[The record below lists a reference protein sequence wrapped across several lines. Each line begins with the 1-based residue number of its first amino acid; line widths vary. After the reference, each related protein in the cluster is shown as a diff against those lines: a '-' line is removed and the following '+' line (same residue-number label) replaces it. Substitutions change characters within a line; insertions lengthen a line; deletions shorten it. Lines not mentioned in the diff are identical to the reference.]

1 MNGVSDCHSG
11 ADVSDQHGA
20 FLRVDPLRLDPTGD
34 GVLAGL
40 RFALKDVFDV
50 KGERAGWGHPDWLR
64 DQSPASRTA
73 SAVSRVLD
81 AGAMLVGKTV
91 CDELCYSL
99 TGENIHYGTP
109 RNPAA
114 PGCLPGGSSS
124 GSAVAVAAGSV
135 DFAIGTDCGGSV
147 RVPASYCGIFGIRP
161 THGRVTADGVHPFAA
176 DFDCVGWFAR
186 DAAMLAR
193 VGAPLLRDDHHP
205 TPVTRLLIA
214 DDAFGLAGSITGLQ
228 SALTRLASRVGQV
241 EHVVMSPNGLG
252 DWYEAFRVI
261 QAAQIWESMG
271 PWVQRRNP
279 HFGDGVRAR
288 LAAAAT
294 VDADAVHAA
303 GEVRKRVVERLDALL
318 PPGTVLCLP
327 TVPGAAPRTDASFAA
342 VELERRAAAMQL
354 LCSAG
359 LAGLPQ
365 ITLPWLRADGLP
377 LGLSL
382 LGARGSDV
390 ALLTLVE
397 ALESGD

>member
-1 MNGVSDCHSG
+1 MNGVSDCHIG
-11 ADVSDQHGA
+11 AEVSDQHGA
-20 FLRVDPLRLDPTGD
+20 FLRVDPLRLGPTGH

-50 KGERAGWGHPDWLR
+50 EGERAGWGHPDWLR
-64 DQSPASRTA
+64 DQVPASRTA
-73 SAVSRVLD
+73 SAVSRVLA
-81 AGAMLVGKTV
+81 AGAELVGKTL

-99 TGENIHYGTP
+99 TGENIHYGSP

-114 PGCLPGGSSS
+114 PEHLPGGSSS

-161 THGRVTADGVHPFAA
+161 THGRVSADGVHPFAA

-193 VGAPLLRDDHHP
+193 VGVPLLGDDP
-205 TPVTRLLIA
+205 RSVPVTRLLIA
-214 DDAFGLAGSITGLQ
+214 DDAFALAGSATGLQ
-228 SALTRLASRVGQV
+228 SALTRLASRVADV
-241 EHVVMSPNGLG
+241 EHVVMHPGGLAE
-252 DWYEAFRVI
+252 WYEAFRVI
-261 QAAQIWESMG
+261 QAAQIWQSMG
-271 PWVQRRNP
+271 PWVQRRHP
-279 HFGDGVRAR
+279 RFGDGVRER
-288 LAAAAT
+288 LAAAASI
-294 VDADAVHAA
+294 DADAVHAA
-303 GEVRKRVVERLDALL
+303 RNVRKRAIDRLGALL

-327 TVPGAAPRTDASFAA
+327 TVPGAAPRIDASFAT

-390 ALLTLVE
+390 ALLTLVAE
-397 ALESGD
+397 LESAD